1 MILVNIKNLK
11 TTDIEGRAV
20 GKQSKREIAGIK
32 AVKTENDRSNVDGS
46 ISTIRAVGSVASHL
60 GSG

>member
-32 AVKTENDRSNVDGS
+32 AVKTENDRSNVDGMRKEEREVES
-46 ISTIRAVGSVASHL
+46 RIHC
-60 GSG
+60 